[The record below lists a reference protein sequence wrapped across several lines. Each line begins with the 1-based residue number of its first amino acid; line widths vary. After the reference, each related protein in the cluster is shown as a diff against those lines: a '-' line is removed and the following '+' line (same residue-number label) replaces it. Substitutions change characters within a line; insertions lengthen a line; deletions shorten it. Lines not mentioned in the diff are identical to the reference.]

1 QREQDNHLA
10 QKQRELENDIAVQE
24 RLQDKQQQD
33 DSLKENLFSSY
44 LRDITDL
51 TLHNKSININDRMQ
65 YIRSKTLTTLRRLDS
80 ERKRNLILFLYES
93 NLISYDQKNPQKH
106 VVDLS
111 GADLNN
117 LNFTS
122 TSKLKYWLKS
132 IKLTNVYLINATFI
146 NVYLHRADFTNS
158 IMTDS
163 SFSECVLSDSF
174 FKGGILDRADL
185 TNTVMQNTIF
195 YSSSLFQTNFTNAHI
210 DHVDFRNVNLS
221 RSIISNKQLFDTGSD
236 LHNAFLPNGSFGPLL
251 DQKSLISNGDG
262 EKGKCDKSNNTSV
275 NDIPNWSPGSSTF
288 KYRTQVISYDSNTL
302 LRNLTNKQ
310 GLCLFSGYKNRTA
323 IVQAIDVVMWS
334 LLIDNE
340 QALFFL
346 SALLGGI
353 TNKLDFVKLAAI
365 FYSLSL
371 QEISRIQ
378 LSKPNVHKEVVK
390 LLIYFVLES
399 VTNVDRHNQT
409 KLLYR
414 SYNGTL
420 PKGTRHLA
428 IIIDFSKKDIS
439 SQNSGICDDIQF
451 LIRKKVT

>member
-1 QREQDNHLA
+1 MNLEGSTLSPMQTHISQQKSVIQPKQRSKTIDLTLKDCGKIVSSILIPILICIFTVVTTLQQHNSAAQQREQDNHLA

-65 YIRSKTLTTLRRLDS
+65 YIRSKILTTLRRLDS

-93 NLISYDQKNPQKH
+93 NLISYNEKNPQKH

-132 IKLTNVYLINATFI
+132 INLTNVYLINATFI

-174 FKGGILDRADL
+174 FKDGILDRADL

-221 RSIISNKQLFDTGSD
+221 RSIKLIKIENVTLDLTFDPLSN
-236 LHNAFLPNGSFGPLL
+236 H
-251 DQKSLISNGDG
+251 
-262 EKGKCDKSNNTSV
+262 
-275 NDIPNWSPGSSTF
+275 
-288 KYRTQVISYDSNTL
+288 
-302 LRNLTNKQ
+302 
-310 GLCLFSGYKNRTA
+310 
-323 IVQAIDVVMWS
+323 M
-334 LLIDNE
+334 
-340 QALFFL
+340 
-346 SALLGGI
+346 
-353 TNKLDFVKLAAI
+353 
-365 FYSLSL
+365 
-371 QEISRIQ
+371 
-378 LSKPNVHKEVVK
+378 
-390 LLIYFVLES
+390 
-399 VTNVDRHNQT
+399 
-409 KLLYR
+409 
-414 SYNGTL
+414 
-420 PKGTRHLA
+420 
-428 IIIDFSKKDIS
+428 
-439 SQNSGICDDIQF
+439 
-451 LIRKKVT
+451 